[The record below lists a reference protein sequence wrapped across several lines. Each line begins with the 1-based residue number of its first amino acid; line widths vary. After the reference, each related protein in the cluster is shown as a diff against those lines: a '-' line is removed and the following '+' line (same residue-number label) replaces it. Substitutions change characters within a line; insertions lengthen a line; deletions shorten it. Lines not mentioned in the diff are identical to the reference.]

1 MSLLPLYEMIPGFS
15 SLGEKKDKQ
24 PENKNPIR
32 LINCSKCGYLIP
44 SNKDKPMCIMCQA
57 HNLLNTEALT
67 GHNVNPASI
76 ESAGSLLA
84 SSGDSKI
91 GGRKNKK
98 NKKKRKPKKTKRRR
112 KKKKRKSKKRRKKK
126 KKTRKKK

>member
-1 MSLLPLYEMIPGFS
+1 MSLRPLAEMFPEFPL
-15 SLGEKKDKQ
+15 LGVKKDKQ

-44 SNKDKPMCIMCQA
+44 SNKDKPMCVMCQA

-67 GHNVNPASI
+67 GHNVKLSSK
-76 ESAGSLLA
+76 ESDVGYLS

-126 KKTRKKK
+126 RKTRKKK